1 MSFEVDSVAVLVALC
16 LLKQRAKFADAS
28 CVGFDVVP
36 AEVVVAFTT
45 DRLESH
51 TSLMLIIVNVVS
63 EFNVSSAV
71 FLSYISNAVR
81 LYRL

>member
-1 MSFEVDSVAVLVALC
+1 MSFEVDSVAVLVVLC

-28 CVGFDVVP
+28 CVGFDVVS
-36 AEVVVAFTT
+36 AEVAVAFTT

-51 TSLMLIIVNVVS
+51 ASLVLTIVNVIS
-63 EFNVSSAV
+63 EFNASSAV
-71 FLSYISNAVR
+71 FLSYISNAIR

>member
-16 LLKQRAKFADAS
+16 LLEQRAKFTDTS
-28 CVGFDVVP
+28 CVGFDVVS

-45 DRLESH
+45 NRLESH
-51 TSLMLIIVNVVS
+51 TSLVLMIVNVVS
-63 EFNVSSAV
+63 GFNVSGAV
-71 FLSYISNAVR
+71 FLSYISNAIG

>member
-28 CVGFDVVP
+28 CVGFDVVS
-36 AEVVVAFTT
+36 AEVAVAFTT
-45 DRLESH
+45 NRLESH
-51 TSLMLIIVNVVS
+51 TSLVLMIVNVAS
-63 EFNVSSAV
+63 ELNVSSTV
-71 FLSYISNAVR
+71 FLSYISNAIR

>member
-1 MSFEVDSVAVLVALC
+1 MSFEVDSVAVFVALC
-16 LLKQRAKFADAS
+16 LLEQRAKFADTS
-28 CVGFDVVP
+28 CVGFDVVS
-36 AEVVVAFTT
+36 AEIVVAFTT
-45 DRLESH
+45 DRLESY
-51 TSLMLIIVNVVS
+51 TSLVLMVVNVVS